1 MIMKAPTPK
10 TVSLV
15 LGSGAARGLA
25 HIGVIDALEARG
37 FKIIAI
43 AGCSIGA
50 IVGGAYA
57 SGKFKEFKEWA
68 ASLTR
73 LETLRLVD
81 ISIANAGAIKGDKLF
96 AKITEIIGNPNIEDL
111 DIDFTSIA
119 TDLIKQKESWFK
131 KGSLINA
138 IRASSAIPS
147 IIMPVRLGEN
157 VYVDGGLLNPL
168 PIIPTISA
176 NADYIIGVDLNG
188 SSPMASPH
196 NDVSLNTQHNSN
208 DDWVSSLKEMFKYS
222 FIEGFDD
229 QLMDSNPVK
238 KDSVKGNEYAELPEN
253 WGRLHIINSM
263 FETMQASLTQYKVA
277 GYPPDAVISLS
288 KDACSFYEFWRAQEM
303 IDYGYQETIKALDQI
318 NLNQLP

>member
-1 MIMKAPTPK
+1 MTTPNPK

-25 HIGVIDALEARG
+25 HIGVIDALEERG
-37 FKIIAI
+37 FQIIAI

-57 SGKFKEFKEWA
+57 SGRFNEFKTWA

-81 ISIANAGAIKGDKLF
+81 MSIANAGAIKGDKLF
-96 AKITEIIGNPNIEDL
+96 AKITDIIGNPNIEDL

-147 IIMPVRLGEN
+147 IIMPVRLGDK

-168 PIIPTISA
+168 PIIPTIAA

-188 SSPMASPH
+188 STPMISSH
-196 NDVSLNTQHNSN
+196 TEVELNAQKSSN

-229 QLMDSNPVK
+229 QLVGSMPVK
-238 KDSVKGNEYAELPEN
+238 KDSSKESEDSDLPEN
-253 WGRLHIINSM
+253 WGRLHIINTM

-277 GYPPDAVISLS
+277 GYPPDAVITLS

-303 IDYGYQETIKALDQI
+303 IDYGYRETIKVIDQMFV
-318 NLNQLP
+318 NADS